1 MYENRLLPSRT
12 KPVVTG
18 PSVLLDISGAVAT
31 LTLNRPDRLNALT
44 PKMGHEIS
52 AALGEA
58 VAKGARALIL
68 TGSGRAFCAGAD
80 IGEDSPVTA
89 MEDYGAPLE
98 ESYNALVLKLAD
110 LPIPVVTA
118 VNGPAVGAGCS
129 LAMLGDL
136 VLMGRSAYLLL
147 SFARVG
153 IVPDCGAT
161 WLAVRSAGLQR
172 ALEMMLLAEK
182 VPAGKALE
190 WGLANRVVDDEVL
203 GGEARA
209 LAHRLA
215 EGPTRAYAMI
225 RQAARHAAQSS
236 LADVLLL
243 ERENQRAAGITA
255 DARDAMAAFVE
266 KRAPRFT
273 GK

>member
-1 MYENRLLPSRT
+1 MT
-12 KPVVTG
+12 A
-18 PSVLLDISGAVAT
+18 PSVLLEVSSGIAT

-44 PKMGHEIS
+44 PAMGHEMM
-52 AALGEA
+52 AALDLA
-58 VAKGARALIL
+58 LDQGARVLLIM
-68 TGSGRAFCAGAD
+68 GSGRAFCAGAD

-110 LPIPVVTA
+110 YPLPVITA

-129 LAMLGDL
+129 LAMLGDII
-136 VLMGRSAYLLL
+136 MMARSAYLLL
-147 SFARVG
+147 SFAKVG

-182 VPAGKALE
+182 VPADRALD
-190 WGLANRVVDDEVL
+190 WGLANRVTDDATLLE
-203 GGEARA
+203 EARG
-209 LAHRLA
+209 LAQRLA
-215 EGPTRAYAMI
+215 AGPTKAYAMI
-225 RQAARHAAQSS
+225 RKAARSAAQSS
-236 LADVLLL
+236 LADILSL
-243 ERENQRAAGITA
+243 ERENQRAAGMTA

-266 KRAPRFT
+266 KRPPNFT
-273 GK
+273 GQ